1 MLAKFVQDLQLLAIG
16 QYMLLA
22 FLLLDI
28 SLDLVIL
35 IDLKAALI
43 ILCVISVF
51 TLFLLNS
58 LVLNFDLLFKLGDIH
73 YFS

>member
-1 MLAKFVQDLQLLAIG
+1 
-16 QYMLLA
+16 MLLA